1 LTPIGRLEKRTS
13 ASGLHNRIY
22 DEHAP
27 KREGLWKIEEPEIA
41 AVFEG
46 RDFAYFEAERI
57 SDEERKIIRRVEDE
71 DC

>member
-41 AVFEG
+41 AVFE
-46 RDFAYFEAERI
+46 APQSWSPE
-57 SDEERKIIRRVEDE
+57 
-71 DC
+71 